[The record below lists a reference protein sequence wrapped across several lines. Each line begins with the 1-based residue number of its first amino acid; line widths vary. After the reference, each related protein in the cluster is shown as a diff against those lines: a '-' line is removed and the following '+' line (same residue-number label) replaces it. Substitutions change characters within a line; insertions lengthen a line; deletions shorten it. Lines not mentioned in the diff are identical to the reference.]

1 MTKVALITGA
11 TRGIGRALAIG
22 LAKNGYD
29 IVVTGKS
36 VDNKKSLPGTIFSVS
51 SEIQKLGRKAL
62 PVQLDV
68 QSYDDIVN
76 LFINIEKTF
85 GRLDL
90 VINNAGALFWKN
102 IDQTNTKNYDLINNI
117 NSRGAFF
124 TSKLAIPL
132 MLKSGGGHII
142 YQSPPLSS
150 SFDEFKQTLKGKTA
164 YMISKWGMTLGA
176 LGLSEELKENK
187 ISIAVNTI
195 WPNTPIESYAVIN
208 NKLGDK
214 SMWRTTDII
223 LDCVLEIIKENPKV
237 FTGNQLIDE
246 TYLQSKGITSFSKY
260 QCVSGREPP
269 KLNDINHL
277 FKSKL

>member
-1 MTKVALITGA
+1 MKKVALITGS

-22 LAKNGYD
+22 LSKHGYD

-36 VDNKKSLPGTIFSVS
+36 VDNRTTIPGTIFTVS
-51 SEIQKLGRKAL
+51 TEIKNLGGDSL
-62 PVQLDV
+62 PMKVDV
-68 QSYDDIVN
+68 QNYDDIEQ
-76 LFINIEKTF
+76 LFKKIEERF

-102 IDQTNTKNYDLINNI
+102 IDETNPKNYDLINNI

-124 TSKLAIPL
+124 ISKLAIPL
-132 MLKSGGGHII
+132 MIKSGGGHII
-142 YQSPPLSS
+142 YQSPPLSNNS
-150 SFDEFKQTLKGKTA
+150 NEFKQTLKGKTA

-176 LGLSEELKENK
+176 LGLSEELKEAN
-187 ISIAVNTI
+187 IGIGVNTI
-195 WPNTPIESYAVIN
+195 WPDTPIESYAVIN

-214 SMWRTTDII
+214 SMWRTTDIT

-246 TYLQSKGITSFSKY
+246 TYLRSKGINDFSKY
-260 QCVSGREPP
+260 QCVAGSEPP

>member
-36 VDNKKSLPGTIFSVS
+36 VYNKKSIPGTIFTVS
-51 SEIQKLGRKAL
+51 SEIKKLGRKAL

-68 QSYDDIVN
+68 QNYDDIEN
-76 LFINIEKTF
+76 LFKKIEQTF

-102 IDQTNTKNYDLINNI
+102 IDETNPKNYDLINNI

-124 TSKLAIPL
+124 ISKLAIPL
-132 MLKSGGGHII
+132 MIKSGGGHII
-142 YQSPPLSS
+142 NQSPPLSTN
-150 SFDEFKQTLKGKTA
+150 FNEFKQTLKGKTA

-176 LGLSEELKENK
+176 LGLSEELKEK
-187 ISIAVNTI
+187 HIGIGVNTI

-214 SMWRTTDII
+214 SMWRTTDIT

-246 TYLQSKGITSFSKY
+246 TYLRSKGTTDFSKY
-260 QCVSGREPP
+260 QCVSGSEPP